1 MPRTA
6 ANLMWADALA
16 IVARADR
23 LHREFFRPA
32 PSGWEPPVDLLET
45 ADELILVA
53 ALPGVRATDVEL
65 VIAGGE
71 LAIVGTRRLPALP
84 GRTRIH
90 RMELPHGHFE
100 LGGRLTVNIIS
111 SDMPG
116 RTRIHRME
124 LPHGHFERRIA
135 LPPGAYDLSRRELV
149 DGCLTVVLRKMA

>member
-32 PSGWEPPVDLLET
+32 QSGWEPPVDLLET

-53 ALPGVRATDVEL
+53 ALPGVRAADVDL
-65 VIAGGE
+65 VISGGE
-71 LAIVGTRRLPALP
+71 LAIVGMRRLPVL
-84 GRTRIH
+84 
-90 RMELPHGHFE
+90 
-100 LGGRLTVNIIS
+100 
-111 SDMPG
+111 PG

-135 LPPGAYDLSRRELV
+135 LPPGAYELARRDLV
-149 DGCLTVVLRKMA
+149 DGCLTIVLRKAA

>member
-32 PSGWEPPVDLLET
+32 QSGWEPPVDLLET

-53 ALPGVRATDVEL
+53 ALPGVRAADVDL
-65 VIAGGE
+65 VISGGE
-71 LAIVGTRRLPALP
+71 LAIIGMRRLPVL
-84 GRTRIH
+84 
-90 RMELPHGHFE
+90 
-100 LGGRLTVNIIS
+100 
-111 SDMPG
+111 PG

-124 LPHGHFERRIA
+124 LPHGHFERRVA
-135 LPPGAYDLSRRELV
+135 LPPGAYELARRDLV
-149 DGCLTVVLRKMA
+149 DGCLTIVLRKAA

>member
-1 MPRTA
+1 MPRNA

-53 ALPGVRATDVEL
+53 ALPGVRVADVDL
-65 VIAGGE
+65 VISGGE
-71 LAIVGTRRLPALP
+71 LAIIGRRRLPVLP
-84 GRTRIH
+84 G
-90 RMELPHGHFE
+90 P
-100 LGGRLTVNIIS
+100 
-111 SDMPG
+111 
-116 RTRIHRME
+116 TRIHRME

-135 LPPGAYDLSRRELV
+135 LPPGAYELSRRDLA
-149 DGCLTVVLRKMA
+149 DGCLTVVLRKVG

>member
-23 LHREFFRPA
+23 LNREFFRPA

-53 ALPGVRATDVEL
+53 ALPGVRVADVEL

-71 LAIVGTRRLPALP
+71 LAIVGTRRLPALLGP
-84 GRTRIH
+84 TR
-90 RMELPHGHFE
+90 
-100 LGGRLTVNIIS
+100 V
-111 SDMPG
+111 
-116 RTRIHRME
+116 HRME
-124 LPHGHFERRIA
+124 LPHGHFERRVA
-135 LPPGAYDLSRRELV
+135 LPHGAYELSRRDLV
-149 DGCLTVVLRKMA
+149 DGCLTVVLRKVA